1 MIKKRLTV
9 ILLTIALLVSF
20 AGSDSLACDEEQ
32 TNTYVTQILFG
43 NNAVSKSSDEK
54 VQMLLASVYLCCE
67 QADNQGQD
75 KISYL
80 KSKRVSGVPSLS
92 AINIRKDQLIECSHS
107 DWKVEYPA
115 IKKIQANRKKVL
127 RNTVNKVFDFGF
139 VNNVFNKNKGKCDDF
154 AALLYYSHI
163 LADYLADDPSE
174 TEAIVDGKQ
183 IPGFS
188 GNPYYIVNGDKP
200 KFSSVDIS
208 RAESNTYLYD
218 GLDDYERA
226 SRVLAVVGPNTLE
239 DASDESISKIKP
251 KGWKQKYYERISGSQ
266 SDALYNRSHILA
278 RSMGGKNEVE
288 NLVTGT
294 NFMNQKG
301 MKPLEDEIVNY
312 IQRTGNHVLYRV
324 TPIYKG
330 SNSVCSGIQMEAY
343 SIEDSGKGVC
353 FNRYC
358 YNVQPGIKINYY
370 SGDNSLSD
378 TITGANKAL
387 PFVVNN
393 PNKNNPDLAF
403 LMNQTLEQLFQDQQG
418 SGAYVSMMNDLNNAA
433 NEARDVLNKNENEA
447 NKYIAMKKC
456 QYDYFKALKDNVP
469 KLLEKE
475 DFFNK
480 AFK

>member
-20 AGSDSLACDEEQ
+20 AGSDSLACDEKQ

-43 NNAVSKSSDEK
+43 NNALSKSSDEK

-92 AINIRKDQLIECSHS
+92 AINIKKDQLIECSHIN
-107 DWKVEYPA
+107 WKVEYPA

-163 LADYLADDPSE
+163 LSDYLADDSSE

-188 GNPYYIVNGDKP
+188 GNPYYIINGDKP

-218 GLDDYERA
+218 GLDNMGRA
-226 SRVLAVVGPNTLE
+226 RRVLAVVGPNTLE
-239 DASDESISKIKP
+239 DASDESVSNITP
-251 KGWKQKYYERISGSQ
+251 TGWKQKSYERISGSQ
-266 SDALYNRSHILA
+266 STALYNRSHVLA
-278 RSMGGKNEVE
+278 RSLGGE
-288 NLVTGT
+288 NAAENIVTGT
-294 NFMNQKG
+294 NYMNQIG
-301 MKPLEDEIVNY
+301 MQENEKIVLDY
-312 IQRTGNHVLYRV
+312 VRRTGNHVLYRV

-330 SNSVCSGIQMEAY
+330 SNNVCSGVQMEAY

-378 TITGANKAL
+378 TITGADKAL
-387 PFVVNN
+387 PFAVNN
-393 PNKNNPDLAF
+393 PSENNPDLIF
-403 LMNQTLEQLFQDQQG
+403 LTNKTLESLFQDQKD
-418 SGAYVSMMNDLNNAA
+418 SGAYVSMMNDLNKVAS
-433 NEARDVLNKNENEA
+433 EARAVLSRNDNEA

-456 QYDYFKALKDNVP
+456 QYEYFNALKDNVP

-475 DFFNK
+475 DFFKK